1 MAGDTDA
8 GEQVIVVLD
17 PHFGERLRSLPVPS
31 RVWIIFSE
39 VNEPAIRALWA
50 AGRIGQV
57 TSMQYVPGVGIEDRF
72 LDELPMIVL
81 HHPALSA
88 MEVIGLETGPAVSR
102 ALKALGFAEIV
113 STAFGFTAVRQRITK
128 IKSP

>member
-8 GEQVIVVLD
+8 GEHVIVVLD
-17 PHFGERLRSLPVPS
+17 SDFGERLRGLPAPS
-31 RVWIIFSE
+31 RVWIVLSE
-39 VNEPAIRALWA
+39 VNEPAVRALWA

-57 TSMQYVPGVGIEDRF
+57 TGMQCVQGVSTEDRF
-72 LDELPMIVL
+72 LDELPVILL

-88 MEVIGLETGPAVSR
+88 MEVIGLEAGPAVST

-113 STAFGFTAVRQRITK
+113 STAFGFTAVRQRITN